1 MSLIHTAEL
10 AGVSAFEYLTAL
22 LSNVERIAENPAA
35 WMPWN
40 YRDTLAELGA
50 RGPPG

>member
-10 AGVSAFEYLTAL
+10 NAVNPFDYLTAL
-22 LSNVERIAENPAA
+22 LRHARRVRDDVEG

-40 YRDTLAELGA
+40 YRDTLGSIA
-50 RGPPG
+50 